1 MECGDNGTTLDL
13 VQKVQSGVVAAAL
26 VRLKV
31 YLIREVQVLSRHALS
46 GL

>member
-1 MECGDNGTTLDL
+1 MECGDNGTDLDL
-13 VQKVQSGVVAAAL
+13 VHKVQSGVTATAL